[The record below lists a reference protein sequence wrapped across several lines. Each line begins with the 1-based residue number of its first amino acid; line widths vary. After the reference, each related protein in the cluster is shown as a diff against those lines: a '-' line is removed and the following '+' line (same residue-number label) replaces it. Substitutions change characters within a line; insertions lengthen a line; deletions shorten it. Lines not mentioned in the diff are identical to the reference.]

1 MKARLRKERA
11 FYREEKRNRARWLT
25 KPNHRNGR
33 RRGKSRRK
41 KKKIMFRGE
50 LDRVLKASKDHVE
63 GIATKAHQIPQHLV
77 HRHAKACNLLHVENK
92 QP

>member
-1 MKARLRKERA
+1 MYKLKECIGLLVYEQLLSYA
-11 FYREEKRNRARWLT
+11 CVSLE
-25 KPNHRNGR
+25 GR
-33 RRGKSRRK
+33 
-41 KKKIMFRGE
+41 FRGE